1 MVKQYPHYLYV
12 VETTATERDA
22 KGNYIP
28 STETERFVSNCR
40 EETNGKG
47 RVIERGGEFIV
58 YSSLI
63 QLPLNSETIKE
74 GSVVKIYD
82 VNDDIPI
89 LRIKGKVLKFD
100 KGQLHNRL
108 WI

>member
-12 VETTATERDA
+12 VETAETQRDA

-47 RVIERGGEFIV
+47 KLIERGGEFIV

-74 GSVVKIYD
+74 GSVVQIYD

-89 LRIKGKVLKFD
+89 LRTKGKVLKFD

>member
-1 MVKQYPHYLYV
+1 MKQYPHYLYI
-12 VETTATERDA
+12 VETAETQRDA

-28 STETERFVSNCR
+28 SIETERFVSNCR

-47 RVIERGGEFIV
+47 RLIERGGEFIV
-58 YSSLI
+58 FSSLI
-63 QLPLNSETIKE
+63 QLPSSCETIKE
-74 GSVVKIYD
+74 GSMVQVYD
-82 VNDDIPI
+82 INNDIPI